1 MVSTLSPSDL
11 QSLVLA
17 YVAVATVLVPV
28 IGGLIILVLQNVKK
42 IQEVAAR
49 QLAHED
55 VINGTQQSIVKLA
68 SDMIKQHNE
77 LEK

>member
-1 MVSTLSPSDL
+1 MVGTLSPGDL

>member
-77 LEK
+77 VEK